1 MDRMQNKINTGITD
15 HTGEELFVGD
25 CVVVEGWGEDM
36 NGYIINRSG
45 EFWVKYI
52 DDGDEIKL
60 IDFESADLEKLK
72 TFSEAVET
80 GKVKPSYEN

>member
-1 MDRMQNKINTGITD
+1 MTD

-25 CVVVEGWGEDM
+25 CVVVEGWNEDM
-36 NGYIINRSG
+36 NGYIINHSG

-52 DDGDEIKL
+52 DDGDEVKL
-60 IDFESADLEKLK
+60 IEFYPAELEKLK

-80 GKVKPSYEN
+80 GKLKLSYEN